1 MGRILSFDFA
11 GAAAEDAVPKQEDIK
26 TFFTRLMIYFLC
38 RMFDGTEVDG
48 IHFEA
53 ISQFGTLTTFRGK
66 QAALQTWLQ
75 KALQLNTDDMMDEYI
90 RLTNLSFLVNC
101 SAPPVF
107 LLDEIQGLC
116 KPTTVQSKLKGNHV
130 IYHSFLSLLLTQL
143 AGKHKPVC
151 ICTGTN
157 SGNIIN
163 ITEKSKII
171 PQFISLATLHK
182 EEDYI
187 KFWMQRTKYLTVKS
201 NQMVDITGDADMIN
215 SLIYASYQIPRLLL
229 IAHKAWFNYKTTSHL
244 TDRIAPLQSYEDNA
258 IQYYAEMAE
267 LLFNP
272 NFTVND
278 IAHILM
284 CCGVQWKVRDIN
296 SCVPG
301 TNIEWKLLIE
311 SSLIFPYLENCYIIP
326 FRLMWA
332 ARTPST
338 RPVGDYTRTKT
349 GIEELCKGLIS
360 NFNINDLFVS
370 YDAIRQLSLYK
381 LGICYETLFASS
393 LAAKY
398 YLRRVEQKQNSI
410 PLLELYD
417 FGGDDKSGSNLLS
430 GFLVDFSSGIHL
442 QKQEVFVNSCNLSS
456 AVIHNKTIQKAHHD
470 IILKGTRSTVTLN
483 IPVSCKASF
492 GLSPDKTI
500 QSQLKISKSNNTT
513 VDLLV
518 WLYLGNENRE
528 EQYQNNVVFMN
539 GDGCC
544 NGLALD
550 MLILTKKLVSLNNK
564 S

>member
-1 MGRILSFDFA
+1 
-11 GAAAEDAVPKQEDIK
+11 
-26 TFFTRLMIYFLC
+26 
-38 RMFDGTEVDG
+38 MFNGTEVDG
-48 IHFEA
+48 IHFEEA
-53 ISQFGTLTTFRGK
+53 SFNIIVAYSGGQTKFNQWK
-66 QAALQTWLQ
+66 QRC
-75 KALQLNTDDMMDEYI
+75 LQLEVDRMIDEYI
-90 RLTNLSFLVNC
+90 RLTNFAFGVNYN
-101 SAPPVF
+101 APPVF

-116 KPTTVQSKLKGNHV
+116 EPTTVKSKFTAECRI
-130 IYHSFLSLLLTQL
+130 IYHHTFLSLLLTQL

-171 PQFISLATLHK
+171 PQFISLTTLHR
-182 EEDYI
+182 EDDYM
-187 KFWMQRTKYLTVKS
+187 KFWTQRTEYLNVKF
-201 NQMVDITGDADMIN
+201 NQQVDIEGDSDMIN
-215 SLIYASYQIPRLLL
+215 SLIYATYQIPRLLL

-258 IQYYAEMAE
+258 VQYYGEMAE
-267 LLFNP
+267 ILFNP
-272 NFTVND
+272 NFKVND

-311 SSLIFPYLENCYIIP
+311 SSLIFPYLENCYITP

-332 ARTPST
+332 ARTPSART
-338 RPVGDYTRTKT
+338 VGDYTRTKT
-349 GIEELCKGLIS
+349 GIEEQCKMLIP

-370 YDAIRQLSLYK
+370 YDALRQLSLYN
-381 LGICYETLFASS
+381 LGMCYETLFASS

-398 YLRRVEQKQNSI
+398 YLRRVEQNQNSI
-410 PLLELYD
+410 TLFELYD
-417 FGGDDKSGSNLLS
+417 FGKDDKTGSNLLS
-430 GFLVDFSSGIHL
+430 EVSVDFSSGIHL
-442 QKQEVFVNSCNLSS
+442 PNQEVFVNSCNLPS
-456 AVIHNKTIQKAHHD
+456 ALIHNKNIQKAHHD
-470 IILKGTRSTVTLN
+470 IILKGTTSTGIFN
-483 IPVSCKASF
+483 IPVFCKASF

-500 QSQLKISKSNNTT
+500 QSQLKFSKSNNTP

-528 EQYQNNVVFMN
+528 KQYQNNVVFIN

-550 MLILTKKLVSLNNK
+550 MLILTKKLISLNNK